1 MNKIVNLRVLII
13 GLRGLGGETAKNII
27 LAGPKEVSI
36 SDKNICNI
44 NDLGANFYLNDNDIN
59 KKTRE
64 DSCIDKLKELNPY
77 VNVNI
82 YNGSSNKDMIKYNVI
97 IITEIMKLD
106 ELYNIDKLCRENK
119 NYFIYALNFGLTGFL
134 FNDFGSEHAIF
145 DFNGEKKIVYNIRYI
160 EEKKIS
166 NYFKSSNR

>member
-1 MNKIVNLRVLII
+1 MEKIDQNLYSRQIFTYGKETMNKIVNLRVLII
-13 GLRGLGGETAKNII
+13 GLRVLGGETAKNII

-106 ELYNIDKLCRENK
+106 ELYNIDKL
-119 NYFIYALNFGLTGFL
+119 
-134 FNDFGSEHAIF
+134 
-145 DFNGEKKIVYNIRYI
+145 
-160 EEKKIS
+160 
-166 NYFKSSNR
+166 

>member
-13 GLRGLGGETAKNII
+13 GLRVLGGETAKNII

-64 DSCIDKLKELNPY
+64 DS
-77 VNVNI
+77 
-82 YNGSSNKDMIKYNVI
+82 
-97 IITEIMKLD
+97 
-106 ELYNIDKLCRENK
+106 
-119 NYFIYALNFGLTGFL
+119 
-134 FNDFGSEHAIF
+134 
-145 DFNGEKKIVYNIRYI
+145 
-160 EEKKIS
+160 
-166 NYFKSSNR
+166 

>member
-106 ELYNIDKLCRENK
+106 ELYNIDKL
-119 NYFIYALNFGLTGFL
+119 
-134 FNDFGSEHAIF
+134 
-145 DFNGEKKIVYNIRYI
+145 
-160 EEKKIS
+160 
-166 NYFKSSNR
+166 